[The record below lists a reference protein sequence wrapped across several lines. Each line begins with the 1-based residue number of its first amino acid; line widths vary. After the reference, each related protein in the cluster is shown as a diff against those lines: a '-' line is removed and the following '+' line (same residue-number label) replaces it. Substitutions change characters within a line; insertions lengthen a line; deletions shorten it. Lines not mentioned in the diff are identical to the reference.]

1 MLLAMGSFAL
11 VAGGIAPGEVFAP
24 RGPERL
30 NVYAAAAVTVEPVFT
45 VDPASLTVQPIVPD
59 RTFITSVAMAV
70 MAAQPAEP
78 LSTDTLRAYA
88 SIAGWPSDLH
98 DELLVVARCESHYR
112 PLATNGAILGLM
124 QMHPMWF
131 AYTGTPIEEWDD
143 PIANLRVAYG
153 TYQYDL
159 RRGNEPWAQWQCKP
173 DGTVVAAAVV
183 AESAPA
189 NAEALAADL
198 AAAGNPSPTPTAT
211 PAPWDEKPAWPPKP
225 GGTSQPTQTPAP

>member
-11 VAGGIAPGEVFAP
+11 VAGGIAPGDVFAP

-30 NVYAAAAVTVEPVFT
+30 NVYAAAAVTVEPAFAF
-45 VDPASLTVQPIVPD
+45 DPAALTTQPVVPGN
-59 RTFITSVAMAV
+59 TFITGVAIAV

-88 SIAGWPSDLH
+88 SIAGWPADLH

-112 PLATNGAILGLM
+112 ALATNGTMRGLM
-124 QMHPMWF
+124 QIHPMWF
-131 AYTGTPIEEWDD
+131 AYTGIPIEEWDD

-153 TYQYDL
+153 AYQYDL
-159 RRGNEPWAQWQCKP
+159 RRGNEPWTQWQCKP

-183 AESAPA
+183 GEPAPA
-189 NAEALAADL
+189 DAEALAADL
-198 AAAGNPSPTPTAT
+198 AAAETPQPTPTAT
-211 PAPWDEKPAWPPKP
+211 PAPWDETPVWPPKP
-225 GGTSQPTQTPAP
+225 GGTTQPTPTPTP